1 MMHLSYLYIKD
12 FAVLKNVG
20 FTFDNHFVF
29 TMTEGVLQ
37 IKRNIAL
44 PERFWGNGIYSM
56 SAIVGNNGSGKT
68 TALRLIKRLVID
80 GAPREA
86 GVKVLMVYEQNG
98 ELYVFNPTDIK
109 VDAERNIRF
118 LNIQNIQKINTLY
131 YSGHFRAYEGSA
143 GGCKQALTKNG
154 AT

>member
-1 MMHLSYLYIKD
+1 MHLSYLYIKD

-44 PERFWGNGIYSM
+44 PERFLGNGIYSM

-68 TALRLIKRLVID
+68 TALKLIKRLVID

-86 GVKVLMVYEQNG
+86 GVKVLMVYEQNVGPG
-98 ELYVFNPTDIK
+98 EQVP
-109 VDAERNIRF
+109 VSRN
-118 LNIQNIQKINTLY
+118 N
-131 YSGHFRAYEGSA
+131 
-143 GGCKQALTKNG
+143 
-154 AT
+154 